1 MCDTG
6 RWVGAVGIVIG
17 AIGVVVGKNVQDAVQ
32 ADEGVESA
40 VELFLMRVER
50 RGDYI
55 FCAILCAIL
64 WISALDCSFHQVF
77 DEREK
82 AVEDDALWVGIMV
95 SRYEV
100 T

>member
-6 RWVGAVGIVIG
+6 RWAGITGVVVVG
-17 AIGVVVGKNVQDAVQ
+17 AIGVIVGKDIQDAVQ

-40 VELFLMRVER
+40 VELFLVRVEER
-50 RGDYI
+50 RDYI
-55 FCAILCAIL
+55 FCAIL
-64 WISALDCSFHQVF
+64 WISALDGSFHHFF
-77 DEREK
+77 DKREK
-82 AVEDDALWVGIMV
+82 AVQDDALWVGIMV